1 MGISLEM
8 ERSLVALLVLA
19 ALCACAAMAETQ
31 EEVQQ
36 LQDSKY
42 DPAVDAKHMNEVN
55 KIRDFKSMTQ
65 YIAGRGKEVQ
75 KAELAK
81 KFNGENE
88 EIAIGNTLKSMEA
101 KHAVEAELNSE
112 VKIDCEVGAWSKFGA
127 CNKLC
132 DGGKMSRKRIIA
144 TQPRN
149 GGKAC
154 PPTENTIDCNT
165 ESCASE
171 KYARRAARR
180 KLTAAEKRREMAQND
195 ILARQA
201 MRSTNVK
208 DLMRMTRKVM
218 RKMVHTHM
226 AEVHLPGEKGPR
238 TAQSLVRTDLKAAM
252 AKNEV
257 NKAMAGF
264 EAVKAVKAGKH

>member
-1 MGISLEM
+1 MGISAEM

-42 DPAVDAKHMNEVN
+42 DPSVDAKHMNEVN

-65 YIAGRGKEVQ
+65 YIAGRVKEVQ

-112 VKIDCEVGAWSKFGA
+112 VKIDCEVGPWGKFKA
-127 CNKLC
+127 CSKLC
-132 DGGKMSRKRIIA
+132 DGG
-144 TQPRN
+144 
-149 GGKAC
+149 
-154 PPTENTIDCNT
+154 
-165 ESCASE
+165 
-171 KYARRAARR
+171 
-180 KLTAAEKRREMAQND
+180 
-195 ILARQA
+195 
-201 MRSTNVK
+201 
-208 DLMRMTRKVM
+208 RMTRA
-218 RKMVHTHM
+218 RMVT
-226 AEVHLPGEKGPR
+226 R
-238 TAQSLVRTDLKAAM
+238 
-252 AKNEV
+252 
-257 NKAMAGF
+257 
-264 EAVKAVKAGKH
+264 